1 MDGSEEVVLS
11 NTAQPLP
18 AITKPLD
25 ITEILREN
33 PDVLNMIA
41 SFPFLGAKQE
51 SICDETDMAS
61 NSKSTSEVTI
71 SYNTTRN
78 DEWFLCFEGPCVL
91 ATALTASLNVI
102 AKGISGQYEYY
113 ECLNRLR
120 FKCSYRVRIKR
131 FGENFICEEFGVHR
145 HKADTQLPLSS
156 TGLPR
161 TMREIVDESFRE
173 NWTYM
178 ERQEKLTKEANKL
191 GLEMGP
197 KMNRQIDNRLSYL
210 RRTRN
215 IRQMQQIEHK
225 LSSANDETEC
235 SQQSQLSSLNGG
247 NEKRG
252 SGTPD

>member
-1 MDGSEEVVLS
+1 
-11 NTAQPLP
+11 
-18 AITKPLD
+18 
-25 ITEILREN
+25 
-33 PDVLNMIA
+33 
-41 SFPFLGAKQE
+41 
-51 SICDETDMAS
+51 
-61 NSKSTSEVTI
+61 
-71 SYNTTRN
+71 
-78 DEWFLCFEGPCVL
+78 
-91 ATALTASLNVI
+91 
-102 AKGISGQYEYY
+102 
-113 ECLNRLR
+113 
-120 FKCSYRVRIKR
+120 
-131 FGENFICEEFGVHR
+131 
-145 HKADTQLPLSS
+145 
-156 TGLPR
+156 
-161 TMREIVDESFRE
+161 MREIVDESFRE